1 MEGGISGV
9 IKNLPSVMK
18 MMKDKNSTLYRQAV
32 IDGIFDVDMV
42 SKELRNLDFI
52 EQSFK
57 LVGDAN
63 NLGEGLANA
72 AKYRVKQFKG
82 MTVDQ
87 MEKLY
92 QLEDQWFRMMIYM
105 DRIKNKGMSRTEAAL
120 DARKWFVDYDINA
133 PLIKALKRTT
143 VPFISYTYRVIPLL
157 AEAAALRP
165 HKFAKWGA
173 LGYALDQAGQYIQ
186 DDKIGT
192 ELDRIT
198 QREDLSRKM
207 FGAVP
212 VIGDLMP
219 NTNLR
224 MPVNDKNGNALYWD
238 VARWLPGGDI
248 FEQRATGA
256 GFPGVPGN
264 FQPGGVYYD
273 LLITLATKTDPFT
286 GRELE
291 DMGVDESDTGA
302 VISHYLKNQVP
313 NLPGLGY
320 FDILPKS
327 YGMKKYENAKRVD
340 EGELDSEQVYGKKY
354 VTKDTPHVG
363 LAFMFGIRLR
373 PQNVEINKMS
383 RQATYEREL
392 NNAFEQIEKIEK
404 SFRDGTITSRKEA
417 DKRKAEWEKDII
429 KLNAEKEIYDYKIL
443 ELESKLSQYNVDK
456 TIENKRKNKFTGGEI
471 AKEFPVTDVK
481 ENSSQRIN
489 PFTNEPYLDEQM
501 NRLGFFLGGLRKK
514 EQKRIDRIPAGMDR
528 ERTTEEVVKGIV
540 DGYIGKDKE
549 TWTLEDRNNWI
560 RNLSKTKSFMEGDG
574 TEEEK
579 EAVLDYVKKL
589 DEVKLAKTV
598 REDSDEVI
606 ENLFNEEKF
615 LANNKVYNNP
625 GNIEIGQ
632 GFAGETGDTYANNRD
647 RPFVVMDSPIA
658 GNRAVLRIF
667 QTKLNRYKDTEDPIG
682 YAIAE
687 YLGGDEGTLEERIK
701 KAAGEN
707 PNVQGY
713 IDSVRLGYNQDG
725 MKGLLTN
732 VIKFESPNEE
742 YANYYLQDKYLKPSI
757 PLAKLNFPEGTSTE
771 EMLLS
776 LKE

>member
-1 MEGGISGV
+1 
-9 IKNLPSVMK
+9 
-18 MMKDKNSTLYRQAV
+18 
-32 IDGIFDVDMV
+32 
-42 SKELRNLDFI
+42 
-52 EQSFK
+52 
-57 LVGDAN
+57 
-63 NLGEGLANA
+63 
-72 AKYRVKQFKG
+72 
-82 MTVDQ
+82 
-87 MEKLY
+87 
-92 QLEDQWFRMMIYM
+92 
-105 DRIKNKGMSRTEAAL
+105 
-120 DARKWFVDYDINA
+120 
-133 PLIKALKRTT
+133 
-143 VPFISYTYRVIPLL
+143 
-157 AEAAALRP
+157 
-165 HKFAKWGA
+165 
-173 LGYALDQAGQYIQ
+173 
-186 DDKIGT
+186 
-192 ELDRIT
+192 
-198 QREDLSRKM
+198 
-207 FGAVP
+207 
-212 VIGDLMP
+212 
-219 NTNLR
+219 
-224 MPVNDKNGNALYWD
+224 
-238 VARWLPGGDI
+238 
-248 FEQRATGA
+248 
-256 GFPGVPGN
+256 
-264 FQPGGVYYD
+264 
-273 LLITLATKTDPFT
+273 
-286 GRELE
+286 
-291 DMGVDESDTGA
+291 MGVDESDTGA